1 MIQKRKVSPY
11 NRGSVKECSISQME
25 YIEYR
30 QTGMIKVKETPVS
43 RGELRRL
50 SYNDVGYYDFVEG
63 KQNWL
68 EDYILGIND

>member
-1 MIQKRKVSPY
+1 
-11 NRGSVKECSISQME
+11 ME

-50 SYNDVGYYDFVEG
+50 SYNDVSYYDFAEG

>member
-11 NRGSVKECSISQME
+11 NRGSIKECSISQME

-50 SYNDVGYYDFVEG
+50 SYNDTSYYDFAEG
-63 KQNWL
+63 VHRNWL
-68 EDYILGIND
+68 EDIFWLND